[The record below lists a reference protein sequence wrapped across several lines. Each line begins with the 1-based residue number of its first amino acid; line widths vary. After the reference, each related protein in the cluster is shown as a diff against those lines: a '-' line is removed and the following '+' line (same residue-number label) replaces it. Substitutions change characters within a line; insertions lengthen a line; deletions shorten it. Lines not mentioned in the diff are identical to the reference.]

1 MTSTL
6 TFLDLFEHFQSRLGL
21 QWLLG
26 EKWATQQLLN
36 KSRPPEAELIGHM
49 NPVLPQ
55 LLQVLGNTEIQY
67 IESLG
72 PARRNRLL
80 HGVCSSHS
88 MALLIAD
95 GDTPSQELLK
105 AAKRMKLPVIGS
117 DLSAHELITELN
129 YFLTEVLEKRTILHG
144 VFMEVLGM
152 GVLMTGKSGVGKSE
166 LALELIS
173 RGSRLI
179 ADDAPEFVRKAPD
192 IIAGNC
198 PETLLNFLEVR
209 GLGILNIAHMF
220 GENAVKPS
228 KYLRL
233 IVHLQPLTEITHT
246 GMDRLTGN
254 RGTQKVLGVE
264 VPKVIL
270 PVAPGRNL
278 AVLVEAAVRNQTLL
292 RRGYDATQDL
302 IERQQ
307 RHIREENG

>member
-1 MTSTL
+1 MSTL
-6 TFLDLFEHFQSRLGL
+6 TLRDLYEHFQSRLGL
-21 QWLLG
+21 AWLQG
-26 EKWATQQLLN
+26 ERWAEERSLSQG
-36 KSRPPEAELIGHM
+36 RPPEAELIGHM

-55 LLQVLGNTEIQY
+55 LLQVLGSTEIQF

-80 HGVCSSHS
+80 HGVCSDHS
-88 MALLIAD
+88 LALIIAD
-95 GDTPSQELLK
+95 DEKPSSELLK
-105 AAKRMKLPVIGS
+105 AAKRMKIPVIGS
-117 DLSAHELITELN
+117 ELSAHELITEFS

-144 VFMEVLGM
+144 VFIEVLGM

-192 IIAGNC
+192 IIAGSC
-198 PETLLNFLEVR
+198 PDTLLNFLEVR

-220 GENAVKPS
+220 GESAVKPN

-233 IVHLQPLTEITHT
+233 IVHLEPLAEMASRN
-246 GMDRLTGN
+246 MDRLSGN
-254 RGTQKVLGVE
+254 RGTQNVLGVE

-278 AVLVEAAVRNQTLL
+278 AVLVESAVRNQTLL

-307 RHIREENG
+307 RQIREESE